1 MEKYQSRKDVPD
13 KYKWD
18 LSNFVKDENDYQ
30 EKVKYIKENL
40 PKLKEFVGCTKSGE
54 KLYEYMEFDISLAGA
69 IEGLDGYTFA
79 LQDEDLANDKEKE
92 KRQFVL
98 NLLTQYRYESSFFNP
113 ELLSL
118 SKEEYDAL
126 YKFEDLKKYKS
137 YLDDQYRFKDHTLTE
152 EEKKMVSLLT
162 QDLPTYSN
170 IQATIIN
177 SCNNYG
183 EITLEDGS
191 VETLTLTNYRSLLRK
206 SGREKRKEIY
216 LKFQSVIRQ
225 YAPII
230 ATSLNNYV
238 KEKASLAKIS
248 KFESAWDQKMFAL
261 NLSTKVFDALTSAV
275 EERKNLN
282 VKYKNLRS
290 KVLGID
296 DLMPWDSAVDIA
308 KDKKEYTIEDA
319 QKLVLEALKPL
330 GEDYIKHFKH
340 IFDSNSIDYC
350 QYKGKRSGAYSL
362 SAFNEHDSKI
372 LMSFNGNFLNVST
385 IAHEGGHHV
394 NHQYI
399 CENNLPLYSRCSSIV
414 AEVTSLTNEFLLSY
428 YMSYSKDKD
437 EALMGL
443 SNAINLIDN
452 NIVGAVI
459 EGNIERR
466 MYEEV
471 EKGGSLTTAF
481 LDNLV
486 EKELLKFTCTNELKH
501 EYQKNMW
508 CLRNHY
514 YKFFYLYSYSICA
527 SVASF
532 VAKNIIEGNKEVLD
546 NYLKF
551 LKCGTDMSIKDTYKI
566 LGVDLK
572 DKKTYEEAM
581 SFYDSLMDK
590 FMEVKES

>member
-30 EKVKYIKENL
+30 EKVKYIKESL
-40 PKLKEFVGCTKSGE
+40 PKLKEFVGCTKSGK
-54 KLYEYMEFDISLAGA
+54 KLYEYMEFDIAISCA

-79 LQDEDLANDKEKE
+79 LQDEDLANDEAKE

-98 NLLTQYRYESSFFNP
+98 NLLSQYSYESSFFNP

-118 SKEEYDAL
+118 SKEEYEAL

-137 YLDDQYRFKDHTLTE
+137 YLDNQYRFKEHTLTE
-152 EEKKMVSLLT
+152 EEEKMVSLLT

-170 IQATIIN
+170 IQATILN
-177 SCNNYG
+177 SCNDYG
-183 EITLEDGS
+183 KVTLEDGT
-191 VETLTLTNYRSLLRK
+191 VKTLTLTNYRSLLRK

-216 LKFQSVIRQ
+216 LKFQSVVRQ
-225 YAPII
+225 YAPIF
-230 ATSLNNYV
+230 ATTLNNYV

-248 KFESAWDQKMFAL
+248 KFESAWNQKMFSL
-261 NLSTKVFDALTSAV
+261 NLSTKVFETLTSAV
-275 EERKNLN
+275 EERKDLN
-282 VKYKNLRS
+282 VKYRNLRS

-296 DLMPWDSAVDIA
+296 DLMPWDSAIDIA
-308 KDKKEYTIEDA
+308 KDKKEYTIEEA
-319 QKLVLEALKPL
+319 QELVVEALKPL
-330 GEDYIKHFKH
+330 GEDYIEHFRH
-340 IFDSNSIDYC
+340 IFESKSIDYC

-362 SAFNEHDSKI
+362 SSFNEHDSKI
-372 LMSFNGNFLNVST
+372 LMSFNGNFSNVST

-399 CENNLPLYSRCSSIV
+399 CENNLPIYCGISSIIG
-414 AEVTSLTNEFLLSY
+414 EVVSLTNEFLLSY

-437 EALMGL
+437 KALKGI
-443 SNAINLIDN
+443 SNAIDLIDN

-459 EGNIERR
+459 EGNVERR

-486 EKELLKFTCTNELKH
+486 ERELLKFACTNELKH
-501 EYQKNMW
+501 EYQRNMW
-508 CLRNHY
+508 CLRSHY
-514 YKFFYLYSYSICA
+514 YNFFYLYSYSICA

-532 VAKNIIEGNKEVLD
+532 IAKNIIEGNKEVLD

-551 LKCGTDMSIKDTYKI
+551 LKCGTNMSITDTCKI
-566 LGVDLK
+566 LGVDLG
-572 DKKTYEEAM
+572 DKKIYEEAM

>member
-54 KLYEYMEFDISLAGA
+54 KLYEFMEFDIALACA

-79 LQDEDLANDKEKE
+79 LQDEDLANDDAKE

-98 NLLTQYRYESSFFNP
+98 NILTQYSYESSFFNP

-152 EEKKMVSLLT
+152 EEEKMVSLLT

-183 EITLEDGS
+183 EVTLEDGT

-275 EERKNLN
+275 EERKDLN
-282 VKYKNLRS
+282 VKYRNLRS

-340 IFDSNSIDYC
+340 IFESNSIDYC

-399 CENNLPLYSRCSSIV
+399 CENNLPLYSGCSSIV

-428 YMSYSKDKD
+428 YMSFSKDKD

-443 SNAINLIDN
+443 SNAIDLIDN

-508 CLRNHY
+508 CLRSHY

-532 VAKNIIEGNKEVLD
+532 VAKNIIEGNKKVLD

-551 LKCGTDMSIKDTYKI
+551 LKCGTDMSITDTYKI
-566 LGVDLK
+566 LGVDLE